1 MNKVRDNLW
10 RYWGQFVLVDCFCYI
25 QLYAAIRNGDWEL
38 RTSALKSMA
47 PLFIAFD
54 QDVYMHIVPHHLNET
69 SKYPPSIVECL
80 KSGGFTISL
89 TGQQWCNVAIDEAHE
104 MKINKDLKSA
114 VIRPT
119 AHFTKNNISKLSCHS
134 FSKLFRTINI
144 R

>member
-10 RYWGQFVLVDCFCYI
+10 RYWGQFVLVHCFCYI

-69 SKYPPSIVECL
+69 SKYPPFYSGMFKVRWVHY
-80 KSGGFTISL
+80 KSYWATVVQCG
-89 TGQQWCNVAIDEAHE
+89 N
-104 MKINKDLKSA
+104 
-114 VIRPT
+114 
-119 AHFTKNNISKLSCHS
+119 
-134 FSKLFRTINI
+134 
-144 R
+144 